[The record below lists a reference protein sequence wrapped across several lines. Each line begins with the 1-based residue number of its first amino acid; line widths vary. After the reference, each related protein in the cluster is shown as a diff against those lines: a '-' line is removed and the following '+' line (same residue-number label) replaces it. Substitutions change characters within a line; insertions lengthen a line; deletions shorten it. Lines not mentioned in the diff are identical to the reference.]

1 MSNVDSE
8 TATLGKRERYKEEV
22 RARIADEII
31 QLLSEGMVDIS
42 HDLIAARTG
51 ISRRTVYR
59 YFPDKDALLESGF
72 DRVRALA
79 GSNVIL
85 PRKEADLIDTLHDIY
100 TGFDKIAPIATLV
113 RSTPQGRALRR
124 SATARRVES
133 YTAAA
138 ADAVKALPREDQLIA
153 TAVLQ
158 FLHTTGWLEMRDH
171 WGLSG
176 EEMARG
182 VGWAMRTLLH
192 NLHERAGAPL
202 DRDPI

>member
-1 MSNVDSE
+1 MSDITPRQ
-8 TATLGKRERYKEEV
+8 TAPGKRERNKEEV
-22 RARIADEII
+22 RTRIADEII

-51 ISRRTVYR
+51 ISRRTIYR
-59 YFPDKDALLESGF
+59 YFPDKDALLQGGF

-79 GSNVIL
+79 GSNVVL
-85 PRKEADLIDTLHDIY
+85 PRGEADLVDTLHDIY
-100 TGFDKIAPIATLV
+100 TGFDRIAPIATLV

-124 SATARRVES
+124 SATARRAES
-133 YTAAA
+133 YTAATA
-138 ADAVKALPREDQLIA
+138 EVVKALLARDQLLA

-158 FLHTTGWLEMRDH
+158 FLHTTGWLEMRDQ

-182 VGWAMRTLLH
+182 VGWAMRTLLRD
-192 NLHERAGAPL
+192 LRKRDGTPL
-202 DRDPI
+202 DRDVD